1 MMRCLVTGATGFVG
15 SNLVRD
21 LTAAGHEVLATGAPG
36 STTRYLDGLPIET
49 LLADLTDPEAITPL
63 VHGRDWVFR
72 VAGDTSTWG
81 RLASRRRLVNVA
93 AATQLADASL
103 AAGVKRFVHTSTLDV
118 HGYNQDGSPL
128 AERQGD
134 RTLTGIGYDYA
145 DTKVEGERQVGAR
158 IERGLDV
165 VVVYPGFMIGPFDHT
180 LQLGRIIR
188 DMQAGKR
195 TFAPPGTSSFCD
207 VRAVS
212 AGILAAAERGV
223 SGEGNNLSGHNR
235 TYLDVFTQIADHVG
249 AKRQPIRASR
259 RVLAAYGASAE
270 LIARVNGKAPDFDR
284 GLARYMSSPQASDW
298 SKAARELAYQPGD
311 LGQAISDAATWY
323 DEYMPASQSQS
334 AMPEHGVGAFPTE
347 QR

>member
-21 LTAAGHEVLATGAPG
+21 LTAAGHDVLATGAPG
-36 STTRYLDGLPIET
+36 STTRYLEGLPIKT
-49 LLADLTDPEAITPL
+49 VLADLTDPEAIGPL
-63 VHGRDWVFR
+63 VQGRDWVFH
-72 VAGDTSTWG
+72 VAGDTSTWS
-81 RLASRRRLVNVA
+81 RLASRRRSVNVLA
-93 AATQLADASL
+93 PSQLADASL
-103 AAGVKRFVHTSTLDV
+103 AAGVRRFVHTSTLDV

-128 AERQGD
+128 TERQGD

-145 DTKVEGERQVGAR
+145 DTKVEGERQVRAR
-158 IERGLDV
+158 MERGLDV

-223 SGEGNNLSGHNR
+223 SGEGYNLSGHNH
-235 TYLDVFTQIADHVG
+235 TYLDVFGRIADQVD
-249 AKRQPIRASR
+249 AKHRPVRVSR
-259 RVLAAYGASAE
+259 RVLAAYGAAAE
-270 LIARVNGKAPDFDR
+270 MIARVNGKAPDIDR
-284 GLARYMSSPQASDW
+284 GLATYMSSPQASDW
-298 SKAARELAYQPGD
+298 SKAARQLDYHPGD
-311 LGQAISDAATWY
+311 LARAISDAAGWY
-323 DEYMPASQSQS
+323 NENMPV
-334 AMPEHGVGAFPTE
+334 PG
-347 QR
+347 

>member
-1 MMRCLVTGATGFVG
+1 MRCLVTGATGFVG

-36 STTRYLDGLPIET
+36 STTRYLEGLPLET
-49 LLADLTDPEAITPL
+49 VLADLTDRDAVEPL
-63 VHGRDWVFR
+63 VEGRDWVFH

-81 RLASRRRLVNVA
+81 RLASRRRLVNVVA
-93 AATQLADASL
+93 ASQLADASL

-118 HGYNQDGSPL
+118 HGYNKDGSPL

-134 RTLTGIGYDYA
+134 TTLTGIGYDYA
-145 DTKVEGERQVGAR
+145 DTKVEGERQVRAR

-212 AGILAAAERGV
+212 AGILAAAEHGV
-223 SGEGNNLSGHNR
+223 SGEGYNLSGHNLA
-235 TYLDVFTQIADHVG
+235 YLDVFGRIADHVD
-249 AKRQPIRASR
+249 AKHAPVRVSR

-270 LIARVNGKAPDFDR
+270 LIARVTGKVPDFDR
-284 GLARYMSSPQASDW
+284 GLATYMSSPQASDW
-298 SKAARELAYQPGD
+298 SKAARELDYQPGD
-311 LGQAISDAATWY
+311 LGRAIGDAARWY
-323 DEYMPASQSQS
+323 DEHMPAS
-334 AMPEHGVGAFPTE
+334 
-347 QR
+347 

>member
-1 MMRCLVTGATGFVG
+1 MRCLVTGATGFVG

-36 STTRYLDGLPIET
+36 STTRYLEGLPLET
-49 LLADLTDPEAITPL
+49 VLADLTDRDAVESL
-63 VHGRDWVFR
+63 VEGRDWVFH

-81 RLASRRRLVNVA
+81 RLASRRRLVNVVA
-93 AATQLADASL
+93 ASQLADASL

-134 RTLTGIGYDYA
+134 TSLTGIGYDYA
-145 DTKVEGERQVGAR
+145 DTKVEGERQVRAR
-158 IERGLDV
+158 MERGLDV

-223 SGEGNNLSGHNR
+223 SGEGYNLSGHNLS
-235 TYLDVFTQIADHVG
+235 YLDVFSRIADHVD
-249 AKRQPIRASR
+249 AKHAPVRVSR
-259 RVLAAYGASAE
+259 RILAAYGATAE
-270 LIARVNGKAPDFDR
+270 LIARVNGKVPDFDR
-284 GLARYMSSPQASDW
+284 GLATYMSSPQASDW
-298 SKAARELAYQPGD
+298 SKAARELDYHPGD
-311 LGQAISDAATWY
+311 LGRAIADAAQWY
-323 DEYMPASQSQS
+323 DDHMPLS
-334 AMPEHGVGAFPTE
+334 
-347 QR
+347 